1 VNLVVDTN
9 IVFSAIIS
17 DKGKIGELLLNKPGD
32 LHFLSPLFLLEELD
46 NHTDKLLSI
55 TGYSL
60 AEYKQIK
67 LFVTRHIE
75 FVDVRDIHTENW
87 ETSYRLLA
95 NIDEMD
101 TSFLALN
108 LEAGGVLWTGDKKL
122 IKGLQNKKYQDVI
135 TTDVLY
141 AQYFGLS

>member
-1 VNLVVDTN
+1 
-9 IVFSAIIS
+9 
-17 DKGKIGELLLNKPGD
+17 
-32 LHFLSPLFLLEELD
+32 
-46 NHTDKLLSI
+46 
-55 TGYSL
+55 
-60 AEYKQIK
+60 
-67 LFVTRHIE
+67 
-75 FVDVRDIHTENW
+75 
-87 ETSYRLLA
+87 
-95 NIDEMD
+95 MD

>member
-32 LHFLSPLFLLEELD
+32 LHFFSPLFLLEELA
-46 NHTDKLLSI
+46 NHTEKILSI

-60 AEYKQIK
+60 AEFKQIR

-75 FVDVRDIHTENW
+75 FVDVRNIHTDNW
-87 ETSYRLLA
+87 ETSYRLLT
-95 NIDEMD
+95 NIDEKD
-101 TSFLALN
+101 TSFLALS
-108 LEAGGVLWTGDKKL
+108 LEIGGFLWTGDKKL
-122 IKGLQNKKYQDVI
+122 VKGLQSNKYREII

-141 AQYFGLS
+141 AQYFGL